1 MKNIPF
7 YMIYLWYYS
16 ALKVGKGAFKLQ
28 LTIRTAG
35 DNVKAVSY
43 LLAKNPNNLYER
55 NQKGHMVRMFYS
67 KFTDKELE
75 MTIFV
80 TPDPIEMSQN
90 GSNSYDIT
98 HYINDREFAVS
109 SIFLSLIRAALGTA
123 LNGQP
128 KEEYMEWVTHP
139 FPFTFE
145 LGPIN
150 SSLSDQ
156 QLEDLFKPMDYQVQ
170 ITRPD
175 VQYSFQLKEKSTV
188 RMILLTGEQTLQDA
202 LRHLF
207 VLIPVIDDYK
217 HYYIDEKE
225 IEKIN
230 RYGEGWLENHPMR
243 ETIYRRALRFKEV
256 YSLVENNNGEAEAKK
271 AKATDHV
278 KVTSLNELRYA
289 KISETA
295 AALKPKSIVDF
306 GSGEGKLAVK
316 LGFIDGVEEIL
327 AVEPSQV
334 ETLKAL
340 RRFEKV
346 EDNANFVE
354 PETLWGSLYY
364 FDDRLKEKDL
374 MILCEVI
381 EHIDEPRL
389 PKVFDLILHQYAP
402 KSLIVTTPNREYN
415 EVYDMDDHFRHA
427 DHRFEW
433 TRQEFQS
440 WCEKINHSGLY
451 EVEFVGIGEE
461 HPEQGFPTQMG
472 VFKRKVTT

>member
-1 MKNIPF
+1 M
-7 YMIYLWYYS
+7 
-16 ALKVGKGAFKLQ
+16 Q
-28 LTIRTAG
+28 LTIRTTG

-109 SIFLSLIRAALGTA
+109 SIFLSMIRSALGTA

-128 KEEYMEWVTHP
+128 KEEYTEWVTYS

-145 LGPIN
+145 LGPVN

-156 QLEDLFKPMDYQVQ
+156 QLIALFEPMDYQVQ
-170 ITRPD
+170 ITRPEI
-175 VQYSFQLKEKSTV
+175 QYSFQLKEKSTV
-188 RMILLTGEQTLQDA
+188 RMISLTGEQTLQNA

-225 IEKIN
+225 IEKIS
-230 RYGEGWLENHPMR
+230 RYGEGWLESHTMR

-256 YSLVENNNGEAEAKK
+256 YSLVENGNGGAGAEKTEVTAR
-271 AKATDHV
+271 V
-278 KVTSLNELRYA
+278 KGISLNELRYT

-334 ETLKAL
+334 ETMKAV
-340 RRFEKV
+340 RRFDKV
-346 EDNANFVE
+346 EDKENFVE

-364 FDDRLKEKDL
+364 FDERLKEKDL

-389 PKVFDLILHQYAP
+389 PKAFDLILHHYAP

-433 TRQEFQS
+433 TRQEFRN
-440 WCEKINHSGLY
+440 WCKKINYAGLY
-451 EVEFVGIGEE
+451 EIEFAGIGEE
-461 HPEQGFPTQMG
+461 HPEQGCPTQMC
-472 VFKRKVTT
+472 VFKRKVAI

>member
-1 MKNIPF
+1 M
-7 YMIYLWYYS
+7 
-16 ALKVGKGAFKLQ
+16 Q
-28 LTIRTAG
+28 LTISTTG

-67 KFTDKELE
+67 RFTDKELE

-109 SIFLSLIRAALGTA
+109 SIFLSMIRSALGTA

-128 KEEYMEWVTHP
+128 KEEYTEWVTYS

-145 LGPIN
+145 LGPVN

-156 QLEDLFKPMDYQVQ
+156 QLIALFEPMDYQVQ
-170 ITRPD
+170 ITRPEI
-175 VQYSFQLKEKSTV
+175 QYSFQLKEKSSV
-188 RMILLTGEQTLQDA
+188 RMISLTGEQTLQNA

-225 IEKIN
+225 IEKIS
-230 RYGEGWLENHPMR
+230 RYGEGWLEQHPMR

-256 YSLVENNNGEAEAKK
+256 YSLVENGNGEADVEKTQ
-271 AKATDHV
+271 ATERIRG
-278 KVTSLNELRYA
+278 TSLNELRYA

-316 LGFIDGVEEIL
+316 LGFIDGVEEVL

-334 ETLKAL
+334 ETMKAV
-340 RRFEKV
+340 RRFDKV
-346 EDNANFVE
+346 EDKENFVE

-364 FDDRLKEKDL
+364 FDERLKEKDL

-381 EHIDEPRL
+381 EHVDEPRL
-389 PKVFDLILHQYAP
+389 PKAFDLILNHYAP

-433 TRQEFQS
+433 TRQEFRN
-440 WCEKINHSGLY
+440 WCKKINYAGLY
-451 EVEFVGIGEE
+451 EIEFAGIGEE
-461 HPEQGFPTQMG
+461 HPEQGCPTQMC
-472 VFKRKVTT
+472 VFKRKVAI

>member
-1 MKNIPF
+1 M
-7 YMIYLWYYS
+7 
-16 ALKVGKGAFKLQ
+16 Q
-28 LTIRTAG
+28 LTIHTTG

-43 LLAKNPNNLYER
+43 LLAKNPDNLYER

-67 KFTDKELE
+67 KFTEKELK

-80 TPDPIEMSQN
+80 TPDPIEMIQN

-109 SIFLSLIRAALGTA
+109 SIFLSMIRSALGTA

-128 KEEYMEWVTHP
+128 KEEYMEWVSHP

-145 LGPIN
+145 FGPVN
-150 SSLSDQ
+150 SSLPDQ
-156 QLEDLFKPMDYQVQ
+156 QVEALFEPMGYQVN

-175 VQYSFQLKEKSTV
+175 VHYSFQLKEKSAV
-188 RMILLTGEQTLQDA
+188 RTISLTGEQTLQDA

-225 IEKIN
+225 IEKIS

-256 YSLVENNNGEAEAKK
+256 YSLVENGDGEAEAEK
-271 AKATDHV
+271 AEATARV
-278 KVTSLNELRYA
+278 KGTSLNELRYA
-289 KISETA
+289 KIAETA
-295 AALKPKSIVDF
+295 AALNPKSVVDF

-316 LGFIDGVEEIL
+316 LGFIDGVKEVL

-334 ETLKAL
+334 ETMKAL

-346 EDNANFVE
+346 EDNENFVK

-389 PKVFDLILHQYAP
+389 PKVFDLILHHYAP

-433 TRQEFQS
+433 TRQEFQN
-440 WCEKINHSGLY
+440 WCEKINYLGLY
-451 EVEFVGIGEE
+451 EIEFAGIGEE
-461 HPEQGFPTQMG
+461 HPKQGFPTQMC